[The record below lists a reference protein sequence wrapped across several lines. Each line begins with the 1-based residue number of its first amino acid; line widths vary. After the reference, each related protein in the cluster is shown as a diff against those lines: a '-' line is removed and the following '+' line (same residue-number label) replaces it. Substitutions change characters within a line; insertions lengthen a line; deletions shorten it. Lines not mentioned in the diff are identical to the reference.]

1 MKASENGPSMTK
13 PNTVRVAQAL
23 IWLEFIAITGLYL
36 VGLNFLL
43 AATTA
48 TASDETTA
56 EVLLAG
62 GAERWF
68 LVLVS
73 TAVTVSLPVI
83 ATQLGRRNGSAVA
96 AAWYALA
103 FVPLC
108 MYVWVVAR
116 AYTATFPDGPEFFV
130 SAGAMFAVCASM
142 PTVILLCLASPSSRA
157 WFKAEEKVAA
167 PKAAFARPRELA
179 GSGARST

>member
-1 MKASENGPSMTK
+1 MTASQTGPSLTK

-23 IWLEFIAITGLYL
+23 IWLEFTAIVGLYAL
-36 VGLNFLL
+36 GLNFLL

-48 TASDETTA
+48 AASHETTV

-62 GAERWF
+62 GVQRWI
-68 LVLVS
+68 LVLIS
-73 TAVTVSLPVI
+73 IAVTASLPVI
-83 ATQLGRRNGSAVA
+83 AARLGRRDASAVA

-103 FVPLC
+103 IVPFC

-130 SAGAMFAVCASM
+130 SAGAMFAVCATM
-142 PTVILLCLASPSSRA
+142 PTTILLCLATPSARA
-157 WFKAEEKVAA
+157 WFKAEEKAKVPAQA
-167 PKAAFARPRELA
+167 PEKTRELV
-179 GSGARST
+179 GSGISG

>member
-1 MKASENGPSMTK
+1 MKASRNGPSLTK

-23 IWLEFIAITGLYL
+23 IWLEFAAITGLYL
-36 VGLNFLL
+36 LGLNFVL

-62 GAERWF
+62 GVERWI
-68 LVLVS
+68 LVLIS
-73 TAVTVSLPVI
+73 TAVTASLPVI
-83 ATQLGRRNGSAVA
+83 ATQLGRRNGSAIA

-103 FVPLC
+103 FVPFC

-116 AYTATFPDGPEFFV
+116 AYMATFPDGPEFFV

-142 PTVILLCLASPSSRA
+142 PATILLCLTSPSARA
-157 WFKAEEKVAA
+157 WFGAEEKAEA
-167 PKAAFARPRELA
+167 PKAAPQKPRELV
-179 GSGARST
+179 GSGVPG